1 MLKVGVHF
9 GLLSERLEDQLK
21 EQGLEDK
28 KCSRHQKDIDA
39 IKMLMAHN
47 MVTDAQG
54 RAIREKIVK
63 EIQKSVVELKN
74 NIISQ
79 S

>member
-9 GLLSERLEDQLK
+9 GLLSERLEEQLK

-47 MVTDAQG
+47 IVTDTQG

-63 EIQKSVVELKN
+63 EIQKSVVELKK
-74 NIISQ
+74 Q
-79 S
+79 Y

>member
-1 MLKVGVHF
+1 MMLKVGIHF
-9 GLLSERLEDQLK
+9 GLLSENLECQLK
-21 EQGLEDK
+21 EQGLKDK

-47 MVTDAQG
+47 MVTDTQG

-63 EIQKSVVELKN
+63 EIQKSVAELK
-74 NIISQ
+74 SQ

>member
-47 MVTDAQG
+47 MVTDIQG
-54 RAIREKIVK
+54 RSIREKIVK
-63 EIQKSVVELKN
+63 EIQKNVVKLKDDIN
-74 NIISQ
+74 SQ